1 MAGSKNSSQNVCE
14 LLYSLSSLA
23 RTGWMI
29 RGVPH
34 MIAESVATHSF
45 YSAVIALIIATKMK
59 EQGVEINPE
68 KAAVIALVHDIG
80 EAYIGDIVKDFSRK
94 IGSNVKEKIEL
105 EAVKTR
111 APKELVKY
119 VALLQS
125 DVLES
130 KIAKLSENLATYI
143 MSIYYKRLGFQ
154 VDDIMMSVSETISD
168 MAEEFGLNIKNLLDI
183 LGCSNNIA
191 L

>member
-183 LGCSNNIA
+183 LGCSSNIA

>member
-1 MAGSKNSSQNVCE
+1 MASGRNSSQSVCG

-23 RTGWMI
+23 RTGWML

-45 YSAVIALIIATKMK
+45 YSAVIALIVAKKIR
-59 EQGVEINPE
+59 EQGVKINPE

-94 IGSNVKEKIEL
+94 IGTDIKERIEL
-105 EAVKTR
+105 ETVKSQ
-111 APKELVKY
+111 APKELVEY
-119 VALLQS
+119 VVLLQS
-125 DVLES
+125 DDLES
-130 KIAKLSENLATYI
+130 KVAKLSENLATYI
-143 MSIYYKRLGFQ
+143 MSIYYKRLGFP
-154 VDDIMMSVSETISD
+154 VDDIMVNVGKTVRD
-168 MAEEFGLNIKNLLDI
+168 MAKELGLEIEDLLSI
-183 LGCSNNIA
+183 LGCGGNIA

>member
-45 YSAVIALIIATKMK
+45 YSAIIALIIATKMK

-168 MAEEFGLNIKNLLDI
+168 MAEEFGLNVKNLLDI

>member
-45 YSAVIALIIATKMK
+45 YSAIIALIIATKMK

-183 LGCSNNIA
+183 LGCSSNIA

>member
-1 MAGSKNSSQNVCE
+1 MTSSENSSHSVCE

-23 RTGWMI
+23 RTGWML

-45 YSAVIALIIATKMK
+45 YSAIIALIIATKIK
-59 EQGVEINPE
+59 ERGVEINPE
-68 KAAVIALVHDIG
+68 KAAVIALLHDIG

-94 IGSNVKEKIEL
+94 VGSSIKEKIEF
-105 EAVKTR
+105 EVVKTR
-111 APKELVKY
+111 APKELAKY

-130 KIAKLSENLATYI
+130 NVAKLSENLATYV
-143 MSIYYKRLGFQ
+143 MSIYYKRLGFP
-154 VDDIMMSVSETISD
+154 VDDIMVSVGETIRN
-168 MAEEFGLNIKNLLDI
+168 MAKEFGLSIEDLLNI
-183 LGCSNNIA
+183 LGCSGNIA
-191 L
+191 P